1 MELFQIRYF
10 LAVAEDLNF
19 TRAAERCN
27 VSQPSLSRAI
37 KNLEEELGGDL
48 FRRERIQT
56 HLTNL
61 GRSMLPL
68 LRQSHDC
75 ALAAK
80 AQAGNFASADHA
92 PLRIGM
98 SLTVDICLVA
108 PMLTELARTFPG
120 LQLHFVRGVA
130 THVLGALK
138 AGDIDIAIVADAP
151 LDWDRFTCWP
161 LFNEGFVLV
170 TAKGHLMAR
179 RRKLSL
185 QEIAGESVIARP
197 YCESSAAFM
206 SMLADHDITLRR
218 PHEAASDSDVAAL
231 VASGLGLSIMPSST
245 GRAASVTAVPI
256 VDTDFVR
263 TVQAIGVAGRQQS
276 MAAGNFIRLLRAA
289 DWSETEAETQ
299 SV

>member
-10 LAVAEDLNF
+10 LAVAEELNF

-48 FRRERIQT
+48 FRRERGQT

-80 AQAGNFASADHA
+80 AQADSFESTEFA

-98 SLTVDICLVA
+98 SLTVDLGLVA
-108 PMLTELARTFPG
+108 PMLAELARAFPG
-120 LQLHFVRGVA
+120 LQLHFTRGLA
-130 THVLGALK
+130 EDVLGALRS
-138 AGDIDIAIVADAP
+138 GDIELAIVADAP
-151 LDWDRFTCWP
+151 LDWDRFTRWP

-170 TAKGHLMAR
+170 TGRGHALAR
-179 RRKLSL
+179 RRRLKLE
-185 QEIAGESVIARP
+185 EIAGATVIARP
-197 YCESSAAFM
+197 YCETSAAFM
-206 SMLADHDITLRR
+206 SMLADHDIALHR
-218 PHEAASDSDVAAL
+218 PHEAANDSDVAAL
-231 VASGLGLSIMPSST
+231 VENGFGFSIMPTSA
-245 GRAASVTAVPI
+245 GRATQVPAVPI
-256 VDTDFVR
+256 ADVDFLR
-263 TVQAIGVAGRQQS
+263 TVQVVGVAGRQQS
-276 MAAGNFIRLLRAA
+276 VTAGNFIRLLRSA
-289 DWSETEAETQ
+289 DWSALE
-299 SV
+299 V